1 MLDKYAIVLDF
12 RQIVSR
18 NVNGSATFVVKKTHA
33 IVHHIFSFICVI
45 SNSNNVNIV
54 FRNQFRT
61 LPNSYFIMYASLL
74 IIGRAPERSI

>member
-1 MLDKYAIVLDF
+1 MLDKYAMVLDF

-54 FRNQFRT
+54 FRN
-61 LPNSYFIMYASLL
+61 
-74 IIGRAPERSI
+74 